1 PANATINSAN
11 LTLFMT
17 TAPGNNRTYNAHRMT
32 RDWTESQVTW
42 NIAQTGTNWTTA
54 GGDYNGTATTST
66 TTGTTNNVSLTWNIQ
81 ADVQAWVSGTSN
93 YGTLIKDGTE
103 SSSTARTATFASEEN
118 ATSANR
124 PQLVIDYTAPFTA
137 TLPGGSAVTMNEP
150 STLNFTVTNGN
161 LTTTQSISNVTFALP
176 YTVADGTPPP
186 GWKVTYIV
194 NNFIRFDTVDPN
206 DPSCSTQAIG
216 NGVSAVF
223 GIAVTAPAAAAES
236 TDTLTSVSAAN
247 DCNSAGSDSYS
258 FVQTGTLPSWTR
270 RGLGATMTATPAT
283 TGVNGTVTLSMAV
296 TNRAT
301 GTPNNVAPAN
311 PTVNGATATKLTGPS
326 PASASG
332 GTTSNTATS
341 NTGSL
346 ADVSAAITP
355 SSIPVSSA
363 ATLTFAVSSMTG
375 NASSYSSI
383 AITIPS
389 GFTYGSAPTLPS
401 GWTVSAN
408 ATTVTL
414 SSGSAGTDLAA
425 GSTLNFGITWSA
437 VPSTAGNSAF
447 ALNFTPRGS
456 ILYTS
461 TSATVS
467 VNQYAMAITASPTS
481 IAGDGQSTTTITAT
495 LTSAGSPVSGATI
508 SFTKTIGTL
517 STTTATTNAS
527 GQATVTL
534 TSNPTSTDQTAT
546 VTASYKG
553 LTAVSS

>member
-1 PANATINSAN
+1 
-11 LTLFMT
+11 M
-17 TAPGNNRTYNAHRMT
+17 
-32 RDWTESQVTW
+32 
-42 NIAQTGTNWTTA
+42 
-54 GGDYNGTATTST
+54 
-66 TTGTTNNVSLTWNIQ
+66 
-81 ADVQAWVSGTSN
+81 
-93 YGTLIKDGTE
+93 
-103 SSSTARTATFASEEN
+103 
-118 ATSANR
+118 
-124 PQLVIDYTAPFTA
+124 
-137 TLPGGSAVTMNEP
+137 
-150 STLNFTVTNGN
+150 
-161 LTTTQSISNVTFALP
+161 
-176 YTVADGTPPP
+176 
-186 GWKVTYIV
+186 TYIV

-326 PASASG
+326 PASANLASGAAQTFTWTYQATSTGTLSFTDTATNGTVSTPSITSNTVQVGALTATLSVSPSSVTTGQQVTVTMSVTNNGGSALSTITPSSLTTGGSATLTLASGPTPASLASLAAGASTSFSWAYTVTGSAGGTFSFSGSASASG

-383 AITIPS
+383 AITFPS

-437 VPSTAGNSAF
+437 VPSTAGDSAF

-456 ILYTS
+456 VLYTS

-517 STTTATTNAS
+517 STAAATTNAS

-546 VTASYKG
+546 VTATYG
-553 LTAVSS
+553 GRAPRRT

>member
-1 PANATINSAN
+1 VTNLRLQHDPASRLIVAFCLFAAALALAWPAGAITVTLQPSTGDSQLSQGAATTNFGTATTIQVASQSGSQNKRILVKFDLSSIPANATINSAN

-17 TAPGNNRTYNAHRMT
+17 TAPSNNRTYNAHRMT

-81 ADVQAWVSGTSN
+81 ADVQAWVNGTSN

-103 SSSTARTATFASEEN
+103 SSATARTATFASEEN

-326 PASASG
+326 PASANLASG
-332 GTTSNTATS
+332 AAQTFTWTYQATSTGTLSFTDTATNGTVSTPSITSNTVQVG
-341 NTGSL
+341 GSAL
-346 ADVSAAITP
+346 STITP
-355 SSIPVSSA
+355 SSLTTGGS
-363 ATLTFAVSSMTG
+363 ATLTL
-375 NASSYSSI
+375 ASGPTPASLASLAAGASTSFSWAY
-383 AITIPS
+383 TV
-389 GFTYGSAPTLPS
+389 TGSAGGTFS
-401 GWTVSAN
+401 F
-408 ATTVTL
+408 
-414 SSGSAGTDLAA
+414 SGSA
-425 GSTLNFGITWSA
+425 SA
-437 VPSTAGNSAF
+437 SG
-447 ALNFTPRGS
+447 G
-456 ILYTS
+456 
-461 TSATVS
+461 TSAPRS
-467 VNQYAMAITASPTS
+467 RRARSR
-481 IAGDGQSTTTITAT
+481 
-495 LTSAGSPVSGATI
+495 
-508 SFTKTIGTL
+508 
-517 STTTATTNAS
+517 
-527 GQATVTL
+527 
-534 TSNPTSTDQTAT
+534 
-546 VTASYKG
+546 
-553 LTAVSS
+553 